1 MYGRRFDRLR
11 RRRSKDSFHAG
22 GIFQT
27 AANEVDQL
35 PEGVEEKRG
44 GRVSK
49 MPRSLPVAAEE
60 GEGESARVCLPTL
73 RLADIGVDD

>member
-22 GIFQT
+22 GIFQ
-27 AANEVDQL
+27 AIADEVDTL
-35 PEGVEEKRG
+35 PQGVAKKG
-44 GRVSK
+44 AVSK
-49 MPRSLPVAAEE
+49 MPRSLPAAAEE

-73 RLADIGVDD
+73 RLADIGVDVR